1 MKAITANI
9 GYFFKET
16 FTILKLNKLSNILS
30 LLSITLAF
38 FLLSLVVST
47 WLISTEMVEVLQQE
61 AEINVFLS
69 EEADDSS
76 RYEMAESF
84 LEIEGIQASRVVTE
98 AEALERMENI
108 LGEESEVLTYFDENP
123 FESFVEVK
131 VDFEQVE
138 TVKESVSAYE
148 DVRYVRD
155 HQEVL
160 DQIRNISALQRF
172 LGTLFIVAA
181 GTATLVIISHI
192 IRQGIYHNRQQINT
206 LLLLGAPNFFVA
218 LPFVLSGLVLT
229 LAGGLVASL
238 LTRFTVGL
246 GYAQLVT
253 PIPFIPLPP
262 QELLVRNTTAL
273 ILGLSIFL
281 GLSGSIMG
289 IRSSRKE
296 ESL

>member
-1 MKAITANI
+1 MKAITANL

-16 FTILKLNKLSNILS
+16 FTLLKLNKLSNILS

-38 FLLSLVVST
+38 FLLSLVVAT
-47 WLISTEMVEVLQQE
+47 WLISTEMVDVLQQE
-61 AEINVFLS
+61 AEINVFFS
-69 EEADDSS
+69 EGTGNTSH
-76 RYEMAESF
+76 YEMAESF
-84 LEIEGIQASRVVTE
+84 LEIQGVQASRVVTE
-98 AEALERMENI
+98 AEALERMETI

-131 VDFEQVE
+131 VDFEQVGA
-138 TVKESVSAYE
+138 VKESVSAHE

-206 LLLLGAPNFFVA
+206 LLLLGAPNFFVS

-229 LAGGLVASL
+229 LTGGLFASL

-246 GYAQLVT
+246 GYAQLAT

-262 QELLVRNTTAL
+262 QELLVQNTTVL
-273 ILGLSIFL
+273 VLGLSIFL